1 MTSSDLSDSRYS
13 SCDAEIDDM
22 STSRHRWHSAELKV
36 SLELSELNHV
46 TSKHSSAESDEDFA
60 TDSRPLIPGSKGSVE
75 TDDFSDGA
83 EEKKLCYT
91 VEEAIEHIGFGRF
104 QMKVMLAVGLFQATD
119 ALEMLLLSVLSP
131 ELRCEFQ
138 LEEWQVALITTIV
151 FVGMFLGSSAWGTF
165 ADTYGRRI
173 TLLAAAFWISYFGSL
188 TSQSPNY
195 YWILILRGLV
205 GCGFGGAVQ
214 SFTLLCE
221 YLPSKYRAKL
231 LILSN
236 LMWTGGCLFEIFL
249 AYVLIPR
256 FGWRVLVIASALPSF
271 VTFFCIWSL
280 PESVRFLLA
289 ADRRQDAMRV
299 LTKIARTNRTTLPDG
314 HLVPSVTTHRGRYQ
328 DMFTKSYCRTT
339 LQLLLMWFGVAC
351 VYYGIILVQSE
362 LLEKGG
368 ICGDGQRKGEESCRC
383 QHHIWSDYL
392 SMIVATIGELAIIPV
407 NLLTIDRIG
416 RKASI
421 GFNFIMAGIF
431 YILIQFC
438 TTTVVLTLFI
448 FGVRAFISGC
458 FNVIYI
464 YTGEVFPTTIRSIGL
479 GSCSGMA
486 RIGCMVTPFIAQV
499 LLSYSVRF
507 GLGLYG
513 VMCFVCAIS
522 AFLLPIETKGRPMQ
536 QLHTSA
542 ENRHCAFET
551 PR

>member
-1 MTSSDLSDSRYS
+1 MDGLLETFRRRHTSSDTEVELWPSSDTARYDRS
-13 SCDAEIDDM
+13 
-22 STSRHRWHSAELKV
+22 H
-36 SLELSELNHV
+36 
-46 TSKHSSAESDEDFA
+46 
-60 TDSRPLIPGSKGSVE
+60 
-75 TDDFSDGA
+75 DDFSVSSDDEDSATDNKPLISSNRVKRVEEPSSDAEDGVH
-83 EEKKLCYT
+83 YT

-104 QMKVMLAVGLFQATD
+104 QLKVMGAVGLFQATD

-138 LEEWQVALITTIV
+138 LQEWQVALITTIV
-151 FVGMFLGSSAWGTF
+151 FVGMFLGSNAWGTF

-173 TLLAAAFWISYFGSL
+173 TLVAAALWICYFGLL

-195 YWILILRGLV
+195 VWVLILRGLV
-205 GCGFGGAVQ
+205 GTGFGGAVQ

-236 LMWTGGCLFEIFL
+236 FMWTGGCLFEIFL

-256 FGWRVLVIASALPSF
+256 YGWRVLVIASALP
-271 VTFFCIWSL
+271 TFATLFCVWSL

-289 ADRRQDAMRV
+289 AGRRQDAIRV
-299 LTKIARTNRTTLPDG
+299 LTLIAKTNRGTLPAGELVPLPEVPRGRCQDLFSRSYARTTI
-314 HLVPSVTTHRGRYQ
+314 
-328 DMFTKSYCRTT
+328 
-339 LQLLLMWFGVAC
+339 QLLLMWFGVAS

-362 LLEKGG
+362 LLEIGG
-368 ICGDGQRKGEESCRC
+368 ICGDSKSDGEEPCRC

-392 SMIVATIGELAIIPV
+392 SMIIATIGELAMIPV
-407 NLLTIDRIG
+407 NLLTIDLIG
-416 RKASI
+416 RRASM
-421 GFNFIMAGIF
+421 GLNFCLAGVF
-431 YILIQFC
+431 YLLIQIC
-438 TTTVVLTLFI
+438 TTTTILTVFI

-464 YTGEVFPTTIRSIGL
+464 YTGEVFPTTIRSIGI
-479 GSCSGMA
+479 GSCSAMA

-499 LLSYSVRF
+499 LLAHSVRL

-513 VMCFVCAIS
+513 CMCFVCAIS

-536 QLHTSA
+536 QLHTVASDPNVNL
-542 ENRHCAFET
+542 EPVR
-551 PR
+551 